1 MRTTAI
7 TLLCLAGLLLAPVQN
22 AEPKLMVR
30 VKDVTRLKGQESYTL
45 TGIGIVT
52 GLDGTGDSDK
62 LFPRRM
68 LSNVLQAFNI
78 IVKETDLKAQNISV
92 VSVTATINRP
102 SHKGDM
108 ISATVGAIGDASSLQ
123 GGELMLTPMSGPDG
137 EPWGYAQGP
146 VVTGGFKFGGLN
158 PEAGGGAVGG
168 GQTIQKNH
176 ANAGM
181 LNNGVKLIKDVGLG
195 IDESDVLTVILK
207 NPDYTSSVKISEAIN
222 SKFFGS
228 AVAVDD
234 ATVKVRVPM
243 EFREEGQISL
253 FISDMQQLYFSPD
266 SVAKV
271 VFNERTGT
279 IVIGGNVRISS
290 AAVAHGNI
298 TVNIKNTA
306 DVSQPSPFLELTG
319 AGAGAGIKTQPVI
332 NQTTTV
338 KEDKVP
344 LFELPDTTTVGDLVK
359 VLNTLGVSPQDV
371 MIIFQVLRA
380 AGALHAELEC
390 L

>member
-1 MRTTAI
+1 MRTIAVTM
-7 TLLCLAGLLLAPVQN
+7 LCLAALLAAPFQN

-30 VKDVTRLKGQESYTL
+30 IKDVTRLKGQESYTL
-45 TGIGIVT
+45 TGVGLVT

-62 LFPRRM
+62 LFPKRM

-78 IVKETDLKAQNISV
+78 IVSETDLKAQNISV
-92 VSVTATINRP
+92 VSVTATIAHP

-108 ISATVGAIGDASSLQ
+108 ITATVAAIGDASSLR
-123 GGELMLTPMSGPDG
+123 GGELMLTPLCGPDG
-137 EPWGYAQGP
+137 EPWAYAQGP
-146 VVTGGFKFGGLN
+146 VVTGGFRFGGLASN
-158 PEAGGGAVGG
+158 LPGGAVGG
-168 GQTIQKNH
+168 GETVQKNH
-176 ANAGM
+176 ANAGV

-195 IDESDVLTVILK
+195 IDESDILTLILK
-207 NPDYTSSVKISEAIN
+207 HPDYTSAVKIAESVN

-228 AVAVDD
+228 SVAMDD
-234 ATVKVRVPM
+234 STVKVRVPV

-253 FISDMQQLYFSPD
+253 FISDMQQLYFCPD

-298 TVNIKNTA
+298 SVNIKNTA

-319 AGAGAGIKTQPVI
+319 AEAGRNIKTQPVI
-332 NQTTTV
+332 NQNTTV
-338 KEDKVP
+338 KEEKVP
-344 LFELPDTTTVGDLVK
+344 VFELPDTTTVGDLVK
-359 VLNTLGVSPQDV
+359 VLNTLGVSPQDIMV
-371 MIIFQVLRA
+371 IFQVLRS
-380 AGALHAELEC
+380 AGALHADLEC